1 MKKTLLHA
9 CLVGAVLFS
18 ACKKPSVNNTVTPP
32 ITGATTTKFDTA
44 TTTVDGK
51 TVSKI
56 TIKDIKDGVGT
67 VTFKKNYVYILD
79 GLVFVNSGQVLTIE
93 PGTIIKGRSGQGED
107 ASALVVA
114 RGGKIMAEGTAAEP
128 IIFTGSNDETT
139 RFTDGTLKKGTN
151 LVGERG
157 TWGGLI
163 ILGKGAI
170 NTTASE
176 KAIEGISSTET
187 RGLYGGGTSGDNTDN
202 SGVLKYVSIRHGGTN
217 IGADNEINGLTL
229 AAVGSGTTI
238 EYIEVVSNNDDGIEF
253 FGGAPRVKYAVV
265 SDCSDDSFDYDQGY
279 NGLGQF
285 WLAFQTPG
293 IGDRLG
299 EFDGDDDNNLGQ
311 PYAKPTLANIT
322 FIGNGSEHA
331 KSSTFRANAG
341 GKIYNAAYYNTVQ
354 GIDIERKIYSSS
366 DKVNKELAENSAK
379 RLETGDLMFNNVH
392 FSKMTKSTRLV
403 VYVDGKKEDGVSTIY
418 DETAKDHKNVST
430 AVLDANDWAL
440 TLLNPA
446 VSVAGTNVTT
456 PSDSWFTKADY
467 IGAFESNDKN
477 WIKGWTALDQYG
489 LIK

>member
-9 CLVGAVLFS
+9 CLVGAVLMT
-18 ACKKPSVNNTVTPP
+18 ACKKPSDNNTTTTP
-32 ITGATTTKFDTA
+32 ITGGTTTKFDT
-44 TTTVDGK
+44 TTVTVDGK
-51 TVSKI
+51 TVTRI
-56 TIKDIKDGVGT
+56 NIKDTKDGVGT
-67 VTFKKNYVYILD
+67 VTFKKNYSYILD
-79 GLVFVNSGQVLTIE
+79 GLVFVNSGQTLTIE

-128 IIFTGSNDETT
+128 IIFTGLSDETT
-139 RFTDGTLKKGTN
+139 RFSDGSLKKGTN

-163 ILGKGAI
+163 LLGKGAI
-170 NTTASE
+170 NTTAAE
-176 KAIEGISSTET
+176 KAIEGISSTEV
-187 RGLYGGGTSGDNTDN
+187 RGLYGGGPSGDNTDN

-229 AAVGSGTTI
+229 GAVGSGTTI
-238 EYIEVVSNNDDGIEF
+238 EYIEIISNGDDGIEF
-253 FGGAPRVKYAVV
+253 FGGAPRIKYAVV
-265 SDCSDDSFDYDQGY
+265 SDCSDDCYDYDQGF

-285 WLAFQTPG
+285 WLAYQTPN

-311 PYAKPTLANIT
+311 PYAKPTLANLT

-341 GKIYNAAYYNTVQ
+341 GHMYNAAYYNTAQ
-354 GIDIERKIYSSS
+354 GIDIERKIYSSGA
-366 DKVNKELAENSAK
+366 NKELAENAAK
-379 RLETGDLMFNNVH
+379 RLEAGDLTLNNVH

-440 TLLNPA
+440 TLLSPA
-446 VSVAGTNVTT
+446 VTVTGTNVST